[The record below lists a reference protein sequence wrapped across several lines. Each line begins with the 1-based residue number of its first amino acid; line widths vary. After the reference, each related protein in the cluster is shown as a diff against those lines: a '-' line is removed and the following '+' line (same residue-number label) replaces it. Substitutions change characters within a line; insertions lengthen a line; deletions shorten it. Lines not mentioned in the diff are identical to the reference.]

1 MSNRPN
7 ASAGPSRPP
16 PKHVRIIEKTSD
28 LMRRNE
34 YLKKQGKG
42 KGRAILGGVLD
53 MVDASQIP
61 NALQVEKFAE
71 TRALEILALQNA
83 MKSSAD
89 SNNSRVFQSLPRHL
103 RRRAASHN
111 PRRVPKRLRSKA
123 ASEIDPGDKIAK
135 SHRKRAK
142 LRARAKGKE
151 TGRTE
156 ELLRRQ
162 NNKTWLPTHIY
173 HAKRFHMSTLWGHRI
188 PLTPTL
194 KSFRPAYRASR
205 RRATLQD
212 VSFIGI
218 MEISGKRAQLI
229 TLLGRMMEGHFAGNK
244 YETGARMANVW
255 AYHPDTFPEGLIGPV
270 EIVWAPASSR
280 QTGPA
285 NKEDDRRLW
294 IRAHPA
300 IFDELWDALRVACEK
315 SRAKVTLNDKRGEVG
330 AFEIMGPLAG
340 QVLTRV
346 LSACKSNSGEKKH
359 FLRQLGHVGSSGEVP
374 EGMVVGLKVDDP
386 RLSFPPAAASA
397 NTSPSPMDDISRI
410 FPFTPSPS
418 LASTSLWNAILSK
431 PRFKKSDLDRR
442 RQLQSTPG
450 TRLIPTDE
458 DDKIPVMITQRSISP
473 SSPLHPNLALGGT
486 SEDHSIHGFTLLF
499 PSSFSM
505 AFLLSFIYTN
515 VKLVGLAERRAQYR
529 ECGVPHFPE
538 HWGGTCKA
546 GIEWEEER
554 AKEEADWWSRRPPG
568 KRPEWSGLGIECPF
582 KPKWSSIISQNGLPR
597 NSPINLELSYGPSG
611 QNVTMEVDNTPVIIS
626 NVDLRTDIEVEEEYT
641 NNPPLP
647 DQKDPLP
654 IILLSPTLTPHLP
667 RLQGVNGPEVF
678 QKMMMAY
685 RTQRQMPILTKSVL
699 GSLWDRTML
708 HVKVEMVGRGNPSD
722 MAIIYSLDS
731 EEREEWVKAYS
742 GALPLSDHSISEQHS
757 TNRSENLTSDI
768 VRATSLVPPVIS
780 TSEITK
786 QDEDVEAY
794 NGVLV
799 DDEMTVIE
807 KEVKREERMLQ
818 LGQEPMDHTKIIGW
832 VLSGNFSLARGKGW
846 GIGMISLKRYVNA
859 VKVST
864 PRTDI
869 GRENHFLVHGEP
881 ASVEKS
887 THFGEGKEK
896 SNHLEKG
903 KQQAIRLGKGKEV
916 KASKGNDMSE
926 LEGKVLVKVRNK
938 DGRVCRLAYLSLI

>member
-218 MEISGKRAQLI
+218 IEISGKRAQLI

-270 EIVWAPASSR
+270 GMVWAPALSR
-280 QTGPA
+280 QSQLEETLSGNKGSIDGRTGPA
-285 NKEDDRRLW
+285 NKEDDKRLW

-300 IFDELWDALRVACEK
+300 IFDQLWGALRVACEK
-315 SRAKVTLNDKRGEVG
+315 SRAKVTLSDKRGEVG

-346 LSACKSNSGEKKH
+346 LSACKTNSGEKKQ

-386 RLSFPPAAASA
+386 RLSFPPPAAST
-397 NTSPSPMDDISRI
+397 NTPPSPMDNISRI
-410 FPFTPSPS
+410 SPFTPSPS
-418 LASTSLWNAILSK
+418 LASTSLWNAIPSK

-450 TRLIPTDE
+450 TRLIPTGE
-458 DDKIPVMITQRSISP
+458 DDKIPVTITQRSISP
-473 SSPLHPNLALGGT
+473 SSSLHPNLALGGT
-486 SEDHSIHGFTLLF
+486 SEDHSLHGFTLIF
-499 PSSFSM
+499 PSAFSM

-529 ECGVPHFPE
+529 ECGIPHFPE

-546 GIEWEEER
+546 GIEWEEEK
-554 AKEEADWWSRRPPG
+554 AKEEAEWWSRRPPG

-582 KPKWSSIISQNGLPR
+582 KPKWSSIISQN
-597 NSPINLELSYGPSG
+597 
-611 QNVTMEVDNTPVIIS
+611 
-626 NVDLRTDIEVEEEYT
+626 DIEVEEEYI
-641 NNPPLP
+641 NNPPLS

-708 HVKVEMVGRGNPSD
+708 HVKVEMVGRGNPGD
-722 MAIIYSLDS
+722 MAIIYSLYS
-731 EEREEWVKAYS
+731 KEREKWVKAYS
-742 GALPLSDHSISEQHS
+742 GALPLPHHSSLEQYS
-757 TNRSENLTSDI
+757 INRSENPTSDI
-768 VRATSLVPPVIS
+768 TQSNPLVPTVM
-780 TSEITK
+780 TASEVTK
-786 QDEDVEAY
+786 QDEEVEAY

-799 DDEMTVIE
+799 DDEMTIIE
-807 KEVKREERMLQ
+807 KEVKKEERMLK
-818 LGQEPMDHTKIIGW
+818 LGQEPMDRTKIIGW

-846 GIGMISLKRYVNA
+846 GIGMISLKSYVNA
-859 VKVST
+859 VKVSSSMINEG
-864 PRTDI
+864 DGDQSSMNV
-869 GRENHFLVHGEP
+869 GRSSGE
-881 ASVEKS
+881 EKS
-887 THFGEGKEK
+887 IHFGEGKQQSIIFGKGKEK
-896 SNHLEKG
+896 SK
-903 KQQAIRLGKGKEV
+903 RLGKGKEV